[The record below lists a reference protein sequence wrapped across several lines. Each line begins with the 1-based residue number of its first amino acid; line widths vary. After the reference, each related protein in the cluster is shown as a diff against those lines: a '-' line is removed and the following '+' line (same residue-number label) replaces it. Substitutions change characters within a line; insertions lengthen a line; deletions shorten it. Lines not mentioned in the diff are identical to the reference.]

1 LIKPPV
7 SFLILGAL
15 LTRQDILQLNISAA
29 RSFMNYSKASKSE
42 ASRVYEVELYLFEI
56 TAKSPK
62 SHSYLQFL
70 VVSVTKPLSGSVL
83 S

>member
-1 LIKPPV
+1 
-7 SFLILGAL
+7 
-15 LTRQDILQLNISAA
+15 
-29 RSFMNYSKASKSE
+29 MNVSKASKSE